1 MGHCVSL
8 ASLSY
13 VVLASSDV
21 HRPEYQQG
29 LRTKTERWFGVES
42 FVCPYSGTV
51 VYCVQGRGCA
61 QCSGGHISLKNLFG
75 NL

>member
-21 HRPEYQQG
+21 HRQEYQQG

-51 VYCVQGRGCA
+51 VYCVQRG
-61 QCSGGHISLKNLFG
+61 GGVHNVQVGTSA
-75 NL
+75 